1 MDRGGESFQWEFSPP
16 LSSLFLPITN
26 AKLEKTT
33 ALLEGNTMV
42 NRSHAYP
49 GWQVLLLLLV
59 VGGIIGGWLGDFIV
73 GLWPAL
79 GILGKTQSVGIP
91 DFTLNLQ
98 VFSLT
103 FGFMLHISFF
113 TLLGFVLSYLVYK
126 RL

>member
-1 MDRGGESFQWEFSPP
+1 M
-16 LSSLFLPITN
+16 T
-26 AKLEKTT
+26 
-33 ALLEGNTMV
+33 

-49 GWQVLLLLLV
+49 GWQVLLLLLI
-59 VGGIIGGWLGDFIV
+59 VGGIIGGWIGDLVV

-79 GILGKTQSVGIP
+79 GVLGKVQSVGIP

-113 TLLGFVLSYLVYK
+113 TLLGFILSYLVYK

>member
-1 MDRGGESFQWEFSPP
+1 MDRGGESFRWEFSPF
-16 LSSLFLPITN
+16 LSNLFLTITN
-26 AKLEKTT
+26 AKLEKTI
-33 ALLEGNTMV
+33 ALLEGNTMA

-49 GWQVLLLLLV
+49 GWQVLLLLLI

-79 GILGKTQSVGIP
+79 GILGKVQSVGIP
-91 DFTLNLQ
+91 DVTLNLQ

>member
-1 MDRGGESFQWEFSPP
+1 M
-16 LSSLFLPITN
+16 
-26 AKLEKTT
+26 A
-33 ALLEGNTMV
+33 

-73 GLWPAL
+73 DLCPAL
-79 GILGKTQSVGIP
+79 GILGKVQSVGIP

-103 FGFMLHISFF
+103 FGFMLHISLF
-113 TLLGFVLSYLVYK
+113 TLLGFVISYLVYK

>member
-1 MDRGGESFQWEFSPP
+1 M
-16 LSSLFLPITN
+16 
-26 AKLEKTT
+26 A
-33 ALLEGNTMV
+33 

-59 VGGIIGGWLGDFIV
+59 
-73 GLWPAL
+73 
-79 GILGKTQSVGIP
+79 ILGKVQSVGIP